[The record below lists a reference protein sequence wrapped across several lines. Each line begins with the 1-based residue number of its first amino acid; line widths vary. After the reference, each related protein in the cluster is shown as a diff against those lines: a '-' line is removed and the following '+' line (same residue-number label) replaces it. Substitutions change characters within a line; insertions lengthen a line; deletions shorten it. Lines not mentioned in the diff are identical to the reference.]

1 MTMENT
7 ESNEEV
13 AESMARPVEISETMR
28 KSCESMAKPVGIT
41 DTMGQFFESMAR
53 PIHISDKMGQF
64 FESTARPV
72 RISDKMGQFFESMAR
87 PVRISDTMR
96 MSFESM
102 GRPVHIS
109 DTTRMSVGSMAKLF
123 DTSNTTRMPIDN
135 IAKLA
140 GICDTTRMSIDNI
153 AKLAGISDTARMSID
168 KVAKLACISDTTRMS
183 IGNIAKL
190 AGISGT
196 ARMAIDKIAKLAGIS
211 DTTRMSIDNIA
222 KLADITGLAALASAA
237 RTAPFGTTS
246 SEAVRSAFGD
256 WRSLTVPD
264 RLAGVRYRD
273 NFYVDHGFDTR
284 LTAPPEPA
292 FTQSLSAVGLIRP
305 GEPEPDAD
313 RELVDV
319 FEDETH
325 EERSIRVRMQSAH
338 SLPWRLERDL
348 RTFIDDMMRHRFGEG
363 WERTRLPGNGK
374 MCQDWEMRRD
384 QSRRKPGPAGRLIDF
399 ADFTDY
405 EKVFTKRDN
414 WKECF
419 EAVFQDE
426 QSIRESLTRLY
437 PVRLA
442 TMHGRPITKIDRL
455 FAVAE
460 VTRLLVA
467 IGRIKGQPN

>member
-1 MTMENT
+1 MENT

-123 DTSNTTRMPIDN
+123 DTSDTTRMP
-135 IAKLA
+135 
-140 GICDTTRMSIDNI
+140 
-153 AKLAGISDTARMSID
+153 
-168 KVAKLACISDTTRMS
+168 
-183 IGNIAKL
+183 
-190 AGISGT
+190 
-196 ARMAIDKIAKLAGIS
+196 
-211 DTTRMSIDNIA
+211 IDNIA

-467 IGRIKGQPN
+467 IGRIN